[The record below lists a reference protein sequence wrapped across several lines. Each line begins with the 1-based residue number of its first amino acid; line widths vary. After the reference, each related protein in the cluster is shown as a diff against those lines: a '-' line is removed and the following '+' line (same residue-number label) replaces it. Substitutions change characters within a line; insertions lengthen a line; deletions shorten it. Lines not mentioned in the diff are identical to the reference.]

1 MKPGAGVLPMGS
13 GREELRKALLQTP
26 LQDLTLD
33 EVVER
38 VGETLRVLEK
48 AGGFSVRYLSRAAEI
63 LLEALRSKCWLLL
76 SFPANIIATGL
87 RGLLADLIR
96 GGYVKAVV
104 TTGGTFD
111 HDIARSLGGL
121 YYVGDFE
128 LDDVMLHEIGV
139 HRLGNVLVPS
149 ESYGSLVESFTHRL
163 LEELIQVKETWS
175 PSELAVEAGKRLTD
189 RHSVLKAC
197 AESGT
202 PVFAP
207 GIVDSAFGT
216 AIFTYNESARVS
228 SGKRKVRLDVVED
241 MERLASIVYEAECLA
256 GLMLG
261 GGISKHHVI
270 WWAQFR
276 GGLDYAVAITSAPEW
291 DGSLSG
297 ARTREAISWGKVKPS
312 ARHVTVPGD
321 VTVLL
326 PILVAGAIRKLR
338 EDSPPT

>member
-1 MKPGAGVLPMGS
+1 VHS
-13 GREELRKALLQTP
+13 EREGLRKALLQTP

-33 EVVER
+33 EVVEKA
-38 VGETLRVLEK
+38 GEALSVLEK
-48 AGGFSVRYLSRAAEI
+48 AGGFSVRYLSRAADI

-76 SFPANIIATGL
+76 SFPANIVATGL
-87 RGLLADLIR
+87 RGLLADIVR
-96 GGYVKAVV
+96 GGYAKAVV

-128 LDDVMLHEIGV
+128 LDDVMLHEVGM
-139 HRLGNVLVPS
+139 HRLGNVLVSS
-149 ESYGSLVESFTHRL
+149 ESYGPLVESFAHGL
-163 LEELIQVKETWS
+163 LEELVQVKETWS
-175 PSELAVEAGKRLTD
+175 PSELAAEAGKRLAD
-189 RHSVLKAC
+189 KHSILRAC

-207 GIVDSAFGT
+207 GIIDSAFGT
-216 AIFTYNESARVS
+216 AIFTFNESARAS
-228 SGKRKVRLDVVED
+228 SSRRKIYLDVVED
-241 MERLASIVYEAECLA
+241 MERLASIVYEADCLA

-297 ARTREAISWGKVKPS
+297 ARTREAISWSKVKPS

-321 VTVLL
+321 VTVLF
-326 PILVAGAIRKLR
+326 PILVASVIRRLR
-338 EDSPPT
+338 EDRSPT

>member
-1 MKPGAGVLPMGS
+1 VHS
-13 GREELRKALLQTP
+13 EREGLRKALLQTP

-33 EVVER
+33 EVVEKA
-38 VGETLRVLEK
+38 GEALSVLEK
-48 AGGFSVRYLSRAAEI
+48 AGGFSVRYLSRAADI

-76 SFPANIIATGL
+76 SFPANIVATGL
-87 RGLLADLIR
+87 RGLLADIVR
-96 GGYVKAVV
+96 DGYAKAVV

-111 HDIARSLGGL
+111 HDIARSIGGL

-128 LDDVMLHEIGV
+128 LDDVMLHEVGV

-149 ESYGSLVESFTHRL
+149 ESYGPLVESFAHGL
-163 LEELIQVKETWS
+163 LEELVQVKETWS
-175 PSELAVEAGKRLTD
+175 PSELAAEAGKRLAD
-189 RHSVLKAC
+189 KHSILRAC

-207 GIVDSAFGT
+207 GIIDSAFGT
-216 AIFTYNESARVS
+216 AIFTYNESARAS
-228 SGKRKVRLDVVED
+228 SSRRKIYLDVVED
-241 MERLASIVYEAECLA
+241 MERLASIVYEADCLA

-321 VTVLL
+321 VTVLF
-326 PILVAGAIRKLR
+326 PILVASVIRRLR
-338 EDSPPT
+338 EDRSPT

>member
-1 MKPGAGVLPMGS
+1 MHS
-13 GREELRKALLQTP
+13 EREGLRKALLQTP

-33 EVVER
+33 EVVEKA
-38 VGETLRVLEK
+38 GEALSVLEK
-48 AGGFSVRYLSRAAEI
+48 AGGFSVRYLSRAADI

-76 SFPANIIATGL
+76 SFPANIVATGL
-87 RGLLADLIR
+87 RGLLADIVR
-96 GGYVKAVV
+96 GGYAKAVV
-104 TTGGTFD
+104 TTGGTLD

-128 LDDVMLHEIGV
+128 LDDVMLHEVGV

-149 ESYGSLVESFTHRL
+149 ESYGPLVESFAHGL
-163 LEELIQVKETWS
+163 LEELVQVKETWS
-175 PSELAVEAGKRLTD
+175 PSELAAEAGKRLAD
-189 RHSVLKAC
+189 KHSILRAC

-207 GIVDSAFGT
+207 GIIDSAFGT
-216 AIFTYNESARVS
+216 AIFTYNESARAS
-228 SGKRKVRLDVVED
+228 SSRRKIYLDVVED
-241 MERLASIVYEAECLA
+241 MERLASIVYEADCLA

-321 VTVLL
+321 VTVLF
-326 PILVAGAIRKLR
+326 PILVASVIRRLR
-338 EDSPPT
+338 EDRSPT

>member
-1 MKPGAGVLPMGS
+1 MNPQ
-13 GREELRKALLQTP
+13 REELRRMLLRAP

-33 EVVER
+33 EVVEKA
-38 VGETLRVLEK
+38 GEALQVLEK
-48 AGGFSVRYLSRAAEI
+48 AGGFSVRYLSKAAEV
-63 LLEALRSKCWLLL
+63 LLEAFREKCWLLL

-87 RGLLADLIR
+87 RGLLADIAREGL
-96 GGYVKAVV
+96 VKAIV

-111 HDIARSLGGL
+111 HDIARSLGGA

-139 HRLGNVLVPS
+139 HRLGNVLVPL
-149 ESYGSLVESFTHRL
+149 ESYGPLIESFTHRL
-163 LEELIQVKETWS
+163 LEELAQIKETWT
-175 PSELAVEAGKRLTD
+175 PSELAAEVGKRLAD
-189 RHSVLKAC
+189 KHSILKAC

-216 AIFTYNESARVS
+216 ALFTYNEGARAS
-228 SGKRKVRLDVVED
+228 SSKRRVHLDLIRD
-241 MERLASIVYEAECLA
+241 MERLASIVYEARCLA

-276 GGLDYAVAITSAPEW
+276 GGLDYAVAVTSAPEW

-312 ARHVTVPGD
+312 AKHVTIPGD
-321 VTVLL
+321 ATAIF
-326 PILVAGAIRKLR
+326 PILVAGVLKRLR
-338 EDSPPT
+338 EEHVSL

>member
-1 MKPGAGVLPMGS
+1 VRS
-13 GREELRKALLQTP
+13 EREGLRKALLQTP

-33 EVVER
+33 EVVEKA
-38 VGETLRVLEK
+38 GEALSVLEK
-48 AGGFSVRYLSRAAEI
+48 AGGFSVRYLSRAADI

-76 SFPANIIATGL
+76 SFPANIVATGL
-87 RGLLADLIR
+87 RGLLADIVR
-96 GGYVKAVV
+96 DGYAKAVV

-111 HDIARSLGGL
+111 HDIARSIGGL

-128 LDDVMLHEIGV
+128 LDDVMLHEVGV

-149 ESYGSLVESFTHRL
+149 ESYGPLVESFAHGL
-163 LEELIQVKETWS
+163 LEELVQVKETWS
-175 PSELAVEAGKRLTD
+175 PSELAAEAGKRLAD
-189 RHSVLKAC
+189 KHSILRAC

-207 GIVDSAFGT
+207 GIIDSAFGT
-216 AIFTYNESARVS
+216 AIFTYNESARAS
-228 SGKRKVRLDVVED
+228 SSRRKIYLDVVED
-241 MERLASIVYEAECLA
+241 MERLASIVYEADCLA

-321 VTVLL
+321 VTVLF
-326 PILVAGAIRKLR
+326 PILVASVIRRLR
-338 EDSPPT
+338 EDRSPT

>member
-1 MKPGAGVLPMGS
+1 VGS
-13 GREELRKALLQTP
+13 EREELRKVLLQIP
-26 LQDLTLD
+26 LRDLTLD
-33 EVVER
+33 EVVEKA
-38 VGETLRVLEK
+38 GEALHVLEK
-48 AGGFSVRYLSRAAEI
+48 VGGFSVRYLSRAAYV
-63 LLEALRSKCWLLL
+63 LLEALRYKCWLMF
-76 SFPANIIATGL
+76 SFPANIVATGL
-87 RGLLADLIR
+87 RGLLADIIR
-96 GGYVKAVV
+96 SGFVKAVV

-111 HDIARSLGGL
+111 HDIARSLGGV

-149 ESYGSLVESFTHRL
+149 ESYGPLVESFTHKL
-163 LEELIQVKETWS
+163 LEELAQVKETWS
-175 PSELAVEAGKRLTD
+175 PSELAAEVGKRLAD
-189 RHSVLKAC
+189 KHSILRAS

-207 GIVDSAFGT
+207 GIIDSAFGT
-216 AIFTYNESARVS
+216 ALFTYNESSRAS
-228 SGKRKVRLDVVED
+228 SCKRKVQLDVFGD

-321 VTVLL
+321 ATVLF
-326 PILVAGAIRKLR
+326 PILVASVFRRLEKGC
-338 EDSPPT
+338 SPP